1 VKDRKHIQKWLVW
14 AIASLISLV
23 LGWTPA
29 VVWAAEL
36 PIQTDSAPSDIDL
49 SIPTK
54 LDSDA
59 IPSDKINQFVQ
70 ACVRV
75 VSLIERREGELQAAE
90 TESESLRIQQEIEAE
105 ALAIIQAAGLTRQ
118 EYVQLLGLAN
128 TDAEFG
134 ERVAI
139 LLQEA
144 GV

>member
-1 VKDRKHIQKWLVW
+1 VKDRQQVKKWLGW
-14 AIASLISLV
+14 AIASLISIV
-23 LGWTPA
+23 LGLAPA
-29 VVWAAEL
+29 GVWAAEL
-36 PIQTDSAPSDIDL
+36 PVQNDSALSETDL
-49 SIPTK
+49 SIPAK
-54 LDSDA
+54 LDPDA
-59 IPSDKINQFVQ
+59 IPSDKVNQFVQ

-90 TESESLRIQQEIEAE
+90 TDSESLRIQQEIEAE